1 MFLDTGIISEDA
13 RIINI
18 RVRQQLKGADIQKL
32 HLTNRLD
39 NNATL
44 RNNLFAAYAKYMER
58 REYIITCSIKL
69 YQYIRYTVLDNNNEF
84 YAHVKLHIGDVIT
97 IKEEGGESYAI
108 IKMIFTHRYNDENV
122 YAFVWIDWLKD
133 IERTDPL
140 LKCPIF
146 EKQRELDARWYRIY
160 PISIINEVPKVHF
173 VHTCRSSCSANIH
186 DPTNIQYFKNIFFY
200 KIV

>member
-44 RNNLFAAYAKYMER
+44 RNNLFAAYAEYMER
-58 REYIITCSIKL
+58 REYIITRSIKL

-108 IKMIFTHRYNDENV
+108 IKTIFTHRYNDENV
-122 YAFVWIDWLKD
+122 YAFV
-133 IERTDPL
+133 
-140 LKCPIF
+140 
-146 EKQRELDARWYRIY
+146 
-160 PISIINEVPKVHF
+160 
-173 VHTCRSSCSANIH
+173 
-186 DPTNIQYFKNIFFY
+186 
-200 KIV
+200 